1 MTKYA
6 ASFGAIVLIMVALD
20 ALWIGVIAKSLYQQ
34 GIGHL
39 MAQSPRLGVAALF
52 YAVYAVGLLIFVIT
66 PTSEAGNW
74 HMPLMRGA
82 LFGFFAY
89 ATYDLTNLA
98 TLKDWPI
105 GLSVLDVAWG
115 SGASAAAAVGGYFA
129 YHWAR

>member
-1 MTKYA
+1 MSKYA
-6 ASFGAIVLIMVALD
+6 ASFGVIALTMMALD

-39 MAQSPRLGVAALF
+39 MAQSPRLGAAALF
-52 YAVYAVGLLIFVIT
+52 YAVYALGLLMFVVT
-66 PTSEAGNW
+66 PTSEASNW
-74 HMPLMRGA
+74 HMALMRGA

-105 GLSVLDVAWG
+105 GLSVLDIAWG

-129 YHWAR
+129 YRWAR

>member
-6 ASFGAIVLIMVALD
+6 ASFGAIALIMMALD

-39 MAQSPRLGVAALF
+39 MAQSPRLGVAVLF
-52 YAVYAVGLLIFVIT
+52 YAVYAVELLIFVVT
-66 PTSEAGNW
+66 PISEASNW

-105 GLSVLDVAWG
+105 GLSVLDIAWG
-115 SGASAAAAVGGYFA
+115 SGASAAASVGGYFA
-129 YHWAR
+129 YHWAK